1 MNRAT
6 LLLVTALGP
15 ASWGTTYVVTTELL
29 PPDRPLFTAAVR
41 TLPAGLLL
49 VAIGRT
55 LPRGRWWWRAAV
67 LAALN
72 IAAFQALLFVSAY
85 RLPGGVAATFG
96 AAGPLVVAG
105 LAAWLLA
112 ERPSGWQLGSG
123 LAGVLGV
130 GLVVLGPAAGLDPV
144 GVGAGVLGVLA
155 MALGTVLVR
164 RWGRPVG
171 LLAYTGW
178 QLALGG
184 LVLAPLSLVV
194 EGAPPA
200 VDGTAAGGYL
210 WLAGVGT
217 LVAYALWFR
226 GLALLPAG
234 QAAFLPLLSPVVA
247 TVLGWLVL
255 AEGLTLVQAAGFVV
269 ALGAIAAGQRTGPPA
284 LLSRWPSW
292 TRRDARSSSHTA
304 GRPTARPSTPSGPTS
319 WRSTRAPRG
328 SSATCGSPRTAT
340 SSASTTAV
348 STGSP
353 TPAVSS
359 RRCSSP
365 SSTSSTSPRGRTRGR
380 TSTTRPRRST
390 SRPDG
395 C

>member
-6 LLLVTALGP
+6 LLVATALGP

-49 VAIGRT
+49 VAFGRT

-112 ERPSGWQLGSG
+112 ERPTGWQLGSG
-123 LAGVLGV
+123 LAGLLGV

-164 RWGRPVG
+164 RWGQPVG

-194 EGAPPA
+194 EGTPPV
-200 VDGTAAGGYL
+200 VDGAAVGGYL

-226 GLALLPAG
+226 GLGRLPAG

-247 TVLGWLVL
+247 TLLGWLVL
-255 AEGLTLVQAAGFVV
+255 AETLTLVQATGFLV
-269 ALGAIAAGQRTGPPA
+269 ALGAIAAGQRARPPA
-284 LLSRWPSW
+284 SLTQWQPW
-292 TRRDARSSSHTA
+292 TRRGVRWSSPTEE
-304 GRPTARPSTPSGPTS
+304 RPTARRSTRSVPTS
-319 WRSTRAPRG
+319 SRSTRAPRG
-328 SSATCGSPRTAT
+328 SSATYGSPPTAT
-340 SSASTTAV
+340 SSASTTAA
-348 STGSP
+348 STAPP
-353 TPAVSS
+353 TPEVS
-359 RRCSSP
+359 C
-365 SSTSSTSPRGRTRGR
+365 PR
-380 TSTTRPRRST
+380 
-390 SRPDG
+390 
-395 C
+395 